1 MFSDMYV
8 IPAVD
13 IMDGNVV
20 RLVKGN
26 PADKV
31 VYGNDPVETAKKWES
46 AGADLLHV
54 VDLDATLRTG
64 RKNVEFIS
72 RIIDAV
78 KIPVEVGGGLRSI
91 PAINEMFRKNAAKV
105 VLGTMAYKN
114 PELIRKLAKKN
125 QNKIIVSLDQNNGD
139 VMIDGWRET
148 TGSGV
153 IDSMAFFI
161 DMGIREFL
169 LTSVNRDGMMNGP
182 DITMLSSAARFTS
195 ANIIASGGIS
205 SIEDAIKVRN
215 MGCSA
220 VILGKALYE
229 GKLSVEKVKAIS

>member
-1 MFSDMYV
+1 MHV

-26 PADKV
+26 PANKV
-31 VYGNDPVETAKKWES
+31 VYGNDPVETAKKWER

-64 RKNVEFIS
+64 RKNAEFVS

-78 KIPVEVGGGLRSI
+78 KIPVEVAGGIRST
-91 PAINEMFRKNAAKV
+91 PAVNEMFQKNAAKV

-114 PELIRKLAKKN
+114 PESIRKLAKKN
-125 QNKIIVSLDQNNGD
+125 QNKIVVSLDQNNGN
-139 VMIDGWRET
+139 VVIDGWRET

-153 IDSMAFFI
+153 IDSMVFFME
-161 DMGIREFL
+161 MGIKEFL

-182 DITMLSSAARFTS
+182 DITMLSSAASFTS

-215 MGCSA
+215 IGCSA

>member
-1 MFSDMYV
+1 MHV

-31 VYGNDPVETAKKWES
+31 VYGDDPVETAKKWEQ

-64 RKNVEFIS
+64 RKNDEFVS
-72 RIIDAV
+72 KIIDAV
-78 KIPVEVGGGLRSI
+78 KIPVEVAGGIRSI
-91 PAINEMFRKNAAKV
+91 PAVNEMLRKNAAKV
-105 VLGTMAYKN
+105 VLGTMAYKD
-114 PELIRKLAKKN
+114 PGSIRKLAKKN
-125 QNKIIVSLDQNNGD
+125 RNKIVVSLDQNNGI
-139 VMIDGWRET
+139 VVIDGWRET
-148 TGSGV
+148 AGAGV
-153 IDSMAFFI
+153 IDSIVSFMA
-161 DMGIREFL
+161 MGIREFL

-182 DITMLSSAARFTS
+182 DITMLSSAAEFAD

-215 MGCSA
+215 IGCSA

-229 GKLSVEKVKAIS
+229 GKLSIEKVKAIS

>member
-1 MFSDMYV
+1 MYV

-31 VYGNDPVETAKKWES
+31 VYGNDPVETAKKWEN

-64 RKNVEFIS
+64 RKNAEYIS
-72 RIIDAV
+72 MIIDAV
-78 KIPVEVGGGLRSI
+78 KIPVEVAGGIRSI
-91 PAINEMFRKNAAKV
+91 PAVNEMFKKNAAKV

-114 PELIRKLAKKN
+114 PESIRKLAKKN
-125 QNKIIVSLDQNNGD
+125 QNKIIVSLDENNGS

-148 TGSGV
+148 TGSSV
-153 IDSMAFFI
+153 IDSMAFF
-161 DMGIREFL
+161 MELGIREFL
-169 LTSVNRDGMMNGP
+169 LTSVNRDGTMNGP
-182 DITMLSSAARFTS
+182 DTTMLSSAVRFAS

-205 SIEDAIKVRN
+205 SVEDAIKVRN
-215 MGCSA
+215 VGCSA

>member
-1 MFSDMYV
+1 MRV

-31 VYGNDPVETAKKWES
+31 IYGNNPVETAKKWEK
-46 AGADLLHV
+46 AGADMLHV

-64 RKNVEFIS
+64 RNNTEIVS
-72 RIIDAV
+72 RIIEAV
-78 KIPVEVGGGLRSI
+78 GIPVQVAGGIRSI
-91 PAINEMFRKNAAKV
+91 PDVKEMFRKNAAKV

-114 PELIRKLAKKN
+114 PDSVRQLAKKN
-125 QNKIIVSLDQNNGD
+125 QNKIVVSLDQNNGM
-139 VMIDGWRET
+139 VMVDGWRET
-148 TGSGV
+148 TGLRV
-153 IDSMAFFI
+153 IDSIIFF
-161 DMGIREFL
+161 MNLGIKEFL
-169 LTSVNRDGMMNGP
+169 LTSVDRDGMLNGP
-182 DITMLSSAARFTS
+182 DIPTLSSAVSFTS

-205 SIEDAIKVRN
+205 SIEDAIKVRSI
-215 MGCSA
+215 GCSA

-229 GKLSVEKVKAIS
+229 GKLSVERVKAIS

>member
-1 MFSDMYV
+1 MYV

-205 SIEDAIKVRN
+205 SIEDAIKVKN

>member
-1 MFSDMYV
+1 MYV

>member
-1 MFSDMYV
+1 MRV

-26 PADKV
+26 PTDKV
-31 VYGNDPVETAKKWES
+31 IYGNNPVETAKKWEK
-46 AGADLLHV
+46 AGADMLHV

-64 RKNVEFIS
+64 RNNTEIVS
-72 RIIDAV
+72 RIIEAV
-78 KIPVEVGGGLRSI
+78 GIPVQVAGGIRSI
-91 PAINEMFRKNAAKV
+91 PDVKEMFRKNAAKV

-114 PELIRKLAKKN
+114 PDSVRQLAKKN
-125 QNKIIVSLDQNNGD
+125 QNKIVVSLDQNNGM
-139 VMIDGWRET
+139 VMVDGWRET

-153 IDSMAFFI
+153 IDSIIFF
-161 DMGIREFL
+161 MNFGINEFL
-169 LTSVNRDGMMNGP
+169 LTSVDRDGMLNGP
-182 DITMLSSAARFTS
+182 DIPTLSSAVSFTS

-205 SIEDAIKVRN
+205 SIEDAIKVRSI
-215 MGCSA
+215 GCSA

-229 GKLSVEKVKAIS
+229 GKLSVERVKAIS

>member
-1 MFSDMYV
+1 MRV

-31 VYGNDPVETAKKWES
+31 IYSNNPVETAKKWEK
-46 AGADLLHV
+46 AGADMLHV

-64 RKNVEFIS
+64 RNNTEIVS
-72 RIIDAV
+72 RIIEAV
-78 KIPVEVGGGLRSI
+78 RIPVQVAGGIRSI
-91 PAINEMFRKNAAKV
+91 PDVKEMFRKNAAKV

-114 PELIRKLAKKN
+114 PDSVRQLAKKN
-125 QNKIIVSLDQNNGD
+125 QNKIVVSLDQNNG
-139 VMIDGWRET
+139 VVVVDGWRET

-153 IDSMAFFI
+153 IDSIIFF
-161 DMGIREFL
+161 MNLGIKEFL
-169 LTSVNRDGMMNGP
+169 LTSVDRDGMLNGP
-182 DITMLSSAARFTS
+182 DIPTLSSAVGFIS
-195 ANIIASGGIS
+195 ANVIASGGIS
-205 SIEDAIKVRN
+205 SIEDAIKVRSI
-215 MGCSA
+215 GCSA

-229 GKLSVEKVKAIS
+229 GKLSVERVKAIS

>member
-1 MFSDMYV
+1 MYV

-13 IMDGNVV
+13 ILDGNVV

-31 VYGNDPVETAKKWES
+31 VYGNDPVETAKKWEN

-64 RKNVEFIS
+64 RKNAEYVS

-78 KIPVEVGGGLRSI
+78 KIPVEVAGGIRSI
-91 PAINEMFRKNAAKV
+91 PAVKEMFRKNAAKV

-114 PELIRKLAKKN
+114 PESIRKLAKKN
-125 QNKIIVSLDQNNGD
+125 QKKIIVSLDQNNGN
-139 VMIDGWRET
+139 VMIDGWREN
-148 TGSGV
+148 TGSSV
-153 IDSMAFFI
+153 IDSMAFFME
-161 DMGIREFL
+161 MGIREFL
-169 LTSVNRDGMMNGP
+169 LTSVNRDGTMNGP
-182 DITMLSSAARFTS
+182 DITMLSSAVKITS

-215 MGCSA
+215 VGCSA

>member
-1 MFSDMYV
+1 MRV

-31 VYGNDPVETAKKWES
+31 IYGNNPVETAKKWEK
-46 AGADLLHV
+46 AGADMLHV

-64 RKNVEFIS
+64 RNNTEIVS
-72 RIIDAV
+72 RIIEAV
-78 KIPVEVGGGLRSI
+78 GIPVQVAGGIRSI
-91 PAINEMFRKNAAKV
+91 PDVKEMFRKNAAKV

-114 PELIRKLAKKN
+114 PDSVRQLAKKN
-125 QNKIIVSLDQNNGD
+125 QNKIVVSLDQNNGM
-139 VMIDGWRET
+139 VMVDGWRET

-153 IDSMAFFI
+153 IDSIIFF
-161 DMGIREFL
+161 MNFGIKEFL
-169 LTSVNRDGMMNGP
+169 LTSVDRDGMLNGP
-182 DITMLSSAARFTS
+182 DIPTLSSAVSFTS

-205 SIEDAIKVRN
+205 SIEDAINVRSI
-215 MGCSA
+215 GCSA
-220 VILGKALYE
+220 IILGKALYE
-229 GKLSVEKVKAIS
+229 GKLSVERVKAIS

>member
-1 MFSDMYV
+1 MYV

-31 VYGNDPVETAKKWES
+31 VYGNDPVETAKKWEN

-64 RKNVEFIS
+64 RKNAEYIS
-72 RIIDAV
+72 MIIDAV
-78 KIPVEVGGGLRSI
+78 KIPVEVAGGIRSI
-91 PAINEMFRKNAAKV
+91 PAVNQMFKKNAAKV

-114 PELIRKLAKKN
+114 PESIRKLAKKN
-125 QNKIIVSLDQNNGD
+125 QNKIIVSLDQNNGN

-148 TGSGV
+148 TGSSV
-153 IDSMAFFI
+153 IDSMAFFM

-169 LTSVNRDGMMNGP
+169 LTSVNRDGTMNGP
-182 DITMLSSAARFTS
+182 DITMLSSAASSFTS

-205 SIEDAIKVRN
+205 SVEDAIKVRN
-215 MGCSA
+215 VGCSA

>member
-1 MFSDMYV
+1 MYV

-31 VYGNDPVETAKKWES
+31 VYGNDPVETAKKWEN

-64 RKNVEFIS
+64 RKNAEYIS
-72 RIIDAV
+72 MIIDAV
-78 KIPVEVGGGLRSI
+78 KIPVEVAGGIRSI
-91 PAINEMFRKNAAKV
+91 PAVNQMFKKNAAKV

-114 PELIRKLAKKN
+114 PESIRKLAKKN
-125 QNKIIVSLDQNNGD
+125 QNKIIVSLDENNGS

-148 TGSGV
+148 TGSSV
-153 IDSMAFFI
+153 IDSMAFF
-161 DMGIREFL
+161 MELGIREFL
-169 LTSVNRDGMMNGP
+169 LTSVNRDGTMNGP
-182 DITMLSSAARFTS
+182 DTTMLSSAVRFAS

-205 SIEDAIKVRN
+205 SVEDAIKVRN
-215 MGCSA
+215 VGCSA

>member
-1 MFSDMYV
+1 MYV

-31 VYGNDPVETAKKWES
+31 VYGNDPVETAKKWEN

-64 RKNVEFIS
+64 RKNSEYVS

-78 KIPVEVGGGLRSI
+78 KIPVEVAGGIRSI
-91 PAINEMFRKNAAKV
+91 PAVNQMFKKNAAKV

-114 PELIRKLAKKN
+114 PESIRKLAKRN
-125 QNKIIVSLDQNNGD
+125 QNKIIVSLDENNGS

-153 IDSMAFFI
+153 IDSMAFF
-161 DMGIREFL
+161 MELGIREFL
-169 LTSVNRDGMMNGP
+169 LTSVNRDGTMNGP
-182 DITMLSSAARFTS
+182 DTTMLSSAVRFAS

-205 SIEDAIKVRN
+205 SVEDAIKVRN
-215 MGCSA
+215 VGCSA

>member
-1 MFSDMYV
+1 
-8 IPAVD
+8 
-13 IMDGNVV
+13 
-20 RLVKGN
+20 
-26 PADKV
+26 
-31 VYGNDPVETAKKWES
+31 
-46 AGADLLHV
+46 
-54 VDLDATLRTG
+54 
-64 RKNVEFIS
+64 
-72 RIIDAV
+72 
-78 KIPVEVGGGLRSI
+78 
-91 PAINEMFRKNAAKV
+91 MFRKNAAKV

>member
-1 MFSDMYV
+1 MYV

-31 VYGNDPVETAKKWES
+31 VYGNDPVETAKKWER

-64 RKNVEFIS
+64 RKNAEFVS

-78 KIPVEVGGGLRSI
+78 KIPVEVAGGIRSI
-91 PAINEMFRKNAAKV
+91 PAVNEMFQKNAAKV

-114 PELIRKLAKKN
+114 PESIRKLAKKN
-125 QNKIIVSLDQNNGD
+125 QNKIVVSLDQNNGD

-153 IDSMAFFI
+153 IDSMVFFM
-161 DMGIREFL
+161 DMGIKEFL

-215 MGCSA
+215 IGCSA

-229 GKLSVEKVKAIS
+229 GKLSIEKVKAIS

>member
-1 MFSDMYV
+1 MRV

-31 VYGNDPVETAKKWES
+31 IYGNNPVETAKKWEK
-46 AGADLLHV
+46 AGADMLHV

-64 RKNVEFIS
+64 RNNTEIVS
-72 RIIDAV
+72 RIIEAV
-78 KIPVEVGGGLRSI
+78 GIPVQVAGGIRSI
-91 PAINEMFRKNAAKV
+91 PDVKEMFRKNAAKV

-114 PELIRKLAKKN
+114 PDSVRQLAKKN
-125 QNKIIVSLDQNNGD
+125 QNKIVVSLDQNNGM
-139 VMIDGWRET
+139 VMVDGWRET

-153 IDSMAFFI
+153 IDSIIYFMNF
-161 DMGIREFL
+161 GIKEFL
-169 LTSVNRDGMMNGP
+169 LTSVDRDGMLNGP
-182 DITMLSSAARFTS
+182 DIPTLSPAVSFTS

-205 SIEDAIKVRN
+205 SIEDAIKVRSI
-215 MGCSA
+215 GCSA

-229 GKLSVEKVKAIS
+229 GKLSVERVKAIS

>member
-1 MFSDMYV
+1 MYV

-26 PADKV
+26 PAHKV
-31 VYGNDPVETAKKWES
+31 VYGDDPVETAKRWEN

-64 RKNVEFIS
+64 RKNSEYIS
-72 RIIDAV
+72 KIIDAV
-78 KIPVEVGGGLRSI
+78 KIPVEVGGGIRSI
-91 PAINEMFRKNAAKV
+91 PAVNEMFQKNAAKV

-114 PELIRKLAKKN
+114 PESIRKLAKKN
-125 QNKIIVSLDQNNGD
+125 QNKIIVSLDQNNGNIT
-139 VMIDGWRET
+139 IDGWRET
-148 TGSGV
+148 TGSSV
-153 IDSMAFFI
+153 IDSMALFM
-161 DMGIREFL
+161 DMGVREFL
-169 LTSVNRDGMMNGP
+169 LTSVDRDGTMNGP
-182 DITMLSSAARFTS
+182 DITMLSSAVRSTS

-205 SIEDAIKVRN
+205 SVEDAIKVRN
-215 MGCSA
+215 VGCSA

>member
-1 MFSDMYV
+1 VFSGVYV

-31 VYGNDPVETAKKWES
+31 VYGNDPVQTAKIWEN

-64 RKNVEFIS
+64 RKNADYVS

-78 KIPVEVGGGLRSI
+78 KIPVEVAGGIRSI
-91 PAINEMFRKNAAKV
+91 PAVNEMFQKNAAKV

-114 PELIRKLAKKN
+114 PESIRKLAKKN
-125 QNKIIVSLDQNNGD
+125 QNKIIVSLDQNNGN

-148 TGSGV
+148 TGSSV
-153 IDSMAFFI
+153 IDSMAFFM

-169 LTSVNRDGMMNGP
+169 LTSVNRDGTMKGP
-182 DITMLSSAARFTS
+182 DIAMLSSAARFTS

-205 SIEDAIKVRN
+205 SVEDAIKVRN
-215 MGCSA
+215 VGCSA

>member
-1 MFSDMYV
+1 MYV

-91 PAINEMFRKNAAKV
+91 PAIKEMFRKNAAKV

>member
-1 MFSDMYV
+1 MYV

-31 VYGNDPVETAKKWES
+31 VYGNDPVETAKKWEN

-64 RKNVEFIS
+64 RKNAEYIS
-72 RIIDAV
+72 MIIEAV
-78 KIPVEVGGGLRSI
+78 KIPVEVAGGIRSI
-91 PAINEMFRKNAAKV
+91 PAVNQMFKKNAAKV

-114 PELIRKLAKKN
+114 PESIRKLAKKN
-125 QNKIIVSLDQNNGD
+125 QNKIIVSLDENNGS

-148 TGSGV
+148 TGSSV
-153 IDSMAFFI
+153 IDSMAFF
-161 DMGIREFL
+161 MELGIREFL
-169 LTSVNRDGMMNGP
+169 LTSVNRDGTMNGP
-182 DITMLSSAARFTS
+182 DTTMLSSAVRFTS

-205 SIEDAIKVRN
+205 SVEDAIKVRN
-215 MGCSA
+215 VGCSA

>member
-1 MFSDMYV
+1 MYV

-13 IMDGNVV
+13 ILDGNVV

-31 VYGNDPVETAKKWES
+31 VYGNDPVETAKKWEN

-64 RKNVEFIS
+64 RKNAEYVS

-78 KIPVEVGGGLRSI
+78 KLPVEVAGGIRSI
-91 PAINEMFRKNAAKV
+91 PAVNEMFRKNAAKV

-114 PELIRKLAKKN
+114 PESIRKLAKKN
-125 QNKIIVSLDQNNGD
+125 QNKMIVSLDQSNGN
-139 VMIDGWRET
+139 VMIDGWREST
-148 TGSGV
+148 RSSI
-153 IDSMAFFI
+153 IDSMAFFMDI
-161 DMGIREFL
+161 GIREFL
-169 LTSVNRDGMMNGP
+169 LTSVDRDGTMNGP
-182 DITMLSSAARFTS
+182 DITTLSSAVEVTS

-205 SIEDAIKVRN
+205 SVEDAIKVRN
-215 MGCSA
+215 VGCSA

>member
-1 MFSDMYV
+1 MYV

-20 RLVKGN
+20 RLVKGD
-26 PADKV
+26 PAHKV
-31 VYGNDPVETAKKWES
+31 VYGNDPVETAKKWEN

-64 RKNVEFIS
+64 RKNAEYIS

-78 KIPVEVGGGLRSI
+78 KIPVEVAGGIRSI
-91 PAINEMFRKNAAKV
+91 PAVNEMIRKNAAKV

-114 PELIRKLAKKN
+114 PESIRKLAKKN
-125 QNKIIVSLDQNNGD
+125 QDKIIVSLDLNNGNI
-139 VMIDGWRET
+139 MIDGWRET
-148 TGSGV
+148 TGCSV
-153 IDSMAFFI
+153 IDSMALFM
-161 DMGIREFL
+161 DMGVREFL
-169 LTSVNRDGMMNGP
+169 LTSVNRDGTMIGP
-182 DITMLSSAARFTS
+182 DITMLTSAVRSTS

-205 SIEDAIKVRN
+205 SVEDAIKVRN
-215 MGCSA
+215 VGCSA
-220 VILGKALYE
+220 VILGRALYE

>member
-1 MFSDMYV
+1 MRV

-26 PADKV
+26 PTDKV
-31 VYGNDPVETAKKWES
+31 IYGNNPVETATKWER
-46 AGADLLHV
+46 AGADMLHI

-64 RKNVEFIS
+64 RNNTETIS
-72 RIIDAV
+72 RILETV
-78 KIPVEVGGGLRSI
+78 RIPVQVAGGIRSI
-91 PAINEMFRKNAAKV
+91 SDVKEMFRKNAAKV

-114 PELIRKLAKKN
+114 PDSVRQLAKKS
-125 QNKIIVSLDQNNGD
+125 QNKIVISLDQNNGM
-139 VMIDGWRET
+139 VMVDGWRET

-153 IDSMAFFI
+153 VDSIIFFI
-161 DMGIREFL
+161 NMGIKEFL
-169 LTSVNRDGMMNGP
+169 LTSVDRDGMLNGP
-182 DITMLSSAARFTS
+182 DIAMLSSAVSFTS

-205 SIEDAIKVRN
+205 SIEDAIKVRSI
-215 MGCSA
+215 GCSA

-229 GKLSVEKVKAIS
+229 GKLSVERVKAIS

>member
-1 MFSDMYV
+1 MRV

-31 VYGNDPVETAKKWES
+31 IYGNNPVETAKKWEK
-46 AGADLLHV
+46 AGADMLHV

-64 RKNVEFIS
+64 RNNTEIVS
-72 RIIDAV
+72 RIIEAV
-78 KIPVEVGGGLRSI
+78 GIPVQVAGGIRSI
-91 PAINEMFRKNAAKV
+91 PDVKEMFRKNAAKI

-114 PELIRKLAKKN
+114 PDSVRQLAKKN
-125 QNKIIVSLDQNNGD
+125 QNKIVVSLDQNNGM
-139 VMIDGWRET
+139 VMVDGWRET

-153 IDSMAFFI
+153 IDSIIFF
-161 DMGIREFL
+161 MNFGIKEFL
-169 LTSVNRDGMMNGP
+169 LTSVDRDGMLNGP
-182 DITMLSSAARFTS
+182 DIPTLSSAVSFTS

-205 SIEDAIKVRN
+205 SIEDAIKVRSI
-215 MGCSA
+215 GCSA

-229 GKLSVEKVKAIS
+229 GKLSVERVKAIS

>member
-1 MFSDMYV
+1 MRV

-31 VYGNDPVETAKKWES
+31 IYGNNPVETAKKWEK
-46 AGADLLHV
+46 AGADMLHV

-64 RKNVEFIS
+64 RNNTEIVS
-72 RIIDAV
+72 RIIEAV
-78 KIPVEVGGGLRSI
+78 RIPVQVAGGIRSI
-91 PAINEMFRKNAAKV
+91 PDVKEMFRKNAAKV

-114 PELIRKLAKKN
+114 PDSVRQLAKKN
-125 QNKIIVSLDQNNGD
+125 QNKIVVSLDQNNGM
-139 VMIDGWRET
+139 VMVDGWRET

-153 IDSMAFFI
+153 IDSIIFF
-161 DMGIREFL
+161 MNFGIKEFL
-169 LTSVNRDGMMNGP
+169 LTSVDRDGMLNGP
-182 DITMLSSAARFTS
+182 DIPTLSSAVGFIS

-205 SIEDAIKVRN
+205 SIEDAIKVRSI
-215 MGCSA
+215 GCSA

-229 GKLSVEKVKAIS
+229 GKLSVERVKAIS

>member
-1 MFSDMYV
+1 MHV

-31 VYGNDPVETAKKWES
+31 VYGNDPVETAKKWER

-64 RKNVEFIS
+64 RNNTEFVS
-72 RIIDAV
+72 RIIHAV
-78 KIPVEVGGGLRSI
+78 KIPVEVAGGIRSI
-91 PAINEMFRKNAAKV
+91 PAVNEMFHKNAARV

-114 PELIRKLAKKN
+114 PESVRKLAKKN
-125 QNKIIVSLDQNNGD
+125 QNKIVVSLDQNNGI

-148 TGSGV
+148 TGSRV
-153 IDSMAFFI
+153 IDSMIFFME
-161 DMGIREFL
+161 MGIKEFL
-169 LTSVNRDGMMNGP
+169 LTSVDRDGMMNGP
-182 DITMLSSAARFTS
+182 DITMLSSAASFTS

-215 MGCSA
+215 IGCSA

>member
-1 MFSDMYV
+1 MRV

-26 PADKV
+26 PADKAI
-31 VYGNDPVETAKKWES
+31 YGNNPVETAKKWEK
-46 AGADLLHV
+46 AGADMLHV

-64 RKNVEFIS
+64 RNNTEIVS
-72 RIIDAV
+72 RIIEAV
-78 KIPVEVGGGLRSI
+78 GIPVQVAGGIRSI
-91 PAINEMFRKNAAKV
+91 PDVKEMFRKNAAKV

-114 PELIRKLAKKN
+114 PDSVRQLAKKN
-125 QNKIIVSLDQNNGD
+125 QNKIVVSLDQNNGM
-139 VMIDGWRET
+139 VMVDGWRET

-153 IDSMAFFI
+153 IDSIIFF
-161 DMGIREFL
+161 MNFGIKEFL
-169 LTSVNRDGMMNGP
+169 LTSVDRDGMLNGP
-182 DITMLSSAARFTS
+182 DIPTLSSAVSFTS

-205 SIEDAIKVRN
+205 SIEDAIKVRSI
-215 MGCSA
+215 GCSA

-229 GKLSVEKVKAIS
+229 GKLSVERVKAIS

>member
-1 MFSDMYV
+1 MRV

-31 VYGNDPVETAKKWES
+31 IYGNNPVETAKKWEK
-46 AGADLLHV
+46 AGADMLHV

-64 RKNVEFIS
+64 RNNTEIVS
-72 RIIDAV
+72 RIIEAV
-78 KIPVEVGGGLRSI
+78 GIPVQVAGGIRSI
-91 PAINEMFRKNAAKV
+91 PDVKEMFRKNAAKV

-114 PELIRKLAKKN
+114 PDSVRQLAKKN
-125 QNKIIVSLDQNNGD
+125 QNKIVVSLDQNNGM
-139 VMIDGWRET
+139 VMVDGWRET

-153 IDSMAFFI
+153 IDSIIFF
-161 DMGIREFL
+161 MNLGIKEFL
-169 LTSVNRDGMMNGP
+169 LTSVDRDGMLNGP
-182 DITMLSSAARFTS
+182 DIPTLSSAVSFTS

-205 SIEDAIKVRN
+205 SIEDAIKVRSI
-215 MGCSA
+215 GCSA

-229 GKLSVEKVKAIS
+229 GKLSVERVKAIS